1 MFTQLMDIANRKNRL
16 GRSPKP
22 EIYGTLFNGNMQ
34 LSMSSLNSQK
44 HRAQMNTIKR
54 NVWELQRLINSMV
67 SLSNGTMENRFRNIF
82 EHFFSISLVVAT
94 YKFTWNV
101 FRIWILEPLISSQP
115 GKARKSNMIIS
126 IDRSRCER
134 AFQEIWP
141 PILRRLNRRA

>member
-1 MFTQLMDIANRKNRL
+1 MFTQLMDIANRKNHPN
-16 GRSPKP
+16 RSSKP
-22 EIYGTLFNGNMQ
+22 EIPLFNGNLK

-94 YKFTWNV
+94 YTWNV
-101 FRIWILEPLISSQP
+101 FRIWIFEPLKSSQP

-126 IDRSRCER
+126 IDSSRCER